1 MEVGVWQESYVMHMS
16 ENICLWEEAHLDPF
30 TLAWTMEQGKL
41 WGIFPPSFLLVDF
54 IWRSWKEMQ
63 KLSSAPCPILANS
76 RAQVRFLVEYFSVT
90 ETNKQNN
97 STLNPPTHTHTKTRS
112 STADNIFFLGK
123 RQ

>member
-1 MEVGVWQESYVMHMS
+1 MEVGVWQASYVMHMS

-30 TLAWTMEQGKL
+30 TLAWTVEQGSL

-76 RAQVRFLVEYFSVT
+76 SCSGLLPCGILFSNR
-90 ETNKQNN
+90 NKQ
-97 STLNPPTHTHTKTRS
+97 TK
-112 STADNIFFLGK
+112 
-123 RQ
+123 